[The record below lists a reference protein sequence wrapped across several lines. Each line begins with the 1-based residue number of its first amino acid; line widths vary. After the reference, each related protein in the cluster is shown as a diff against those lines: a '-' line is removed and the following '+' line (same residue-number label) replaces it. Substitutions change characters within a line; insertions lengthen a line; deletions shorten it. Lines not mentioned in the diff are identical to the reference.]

1 MRAHIMDVNGM
12 FGPEVFAASMNDSV
26 QRSKVAMAMGS
37 MTTNYVGCE
46 LFQAIE
52 SAVTEAIGTISAINA
67 GNAGG
72 VSAEHLSKI
81 FRILNEEAERTLDAT
96 S

>member
-1 MRAHIMDVNGM
+1 M
-12 FGPEVFAASMNDSV
+12 FEPAVFVASMNNLIQPSE
-26 QRSKVAMAMGS
+26 VAIAMGS
-37 MTTNYVGCE
+37 MTTNNVGYE

-52 SAVTEAIGTISAINA
+52 SAVAQVINTISAINA

-81 FRILNEEAERTLDAT
+81 FRISIKEAECTLDAT
-96 S
+96 SKLNCQDAN